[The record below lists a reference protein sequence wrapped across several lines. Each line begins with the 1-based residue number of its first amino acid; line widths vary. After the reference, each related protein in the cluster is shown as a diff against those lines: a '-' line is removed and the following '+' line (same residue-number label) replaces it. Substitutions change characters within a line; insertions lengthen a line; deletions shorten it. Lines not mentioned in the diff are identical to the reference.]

1 MLDLGCGRGGDL
13 CKYARLGVARVVGV
27 DVSTESLV
35 KAAARADQLAGTF
48 EFYQRDL
55 EDPAVVAELEGTY
68 DLVSFFFSAQY
79 MLPSREA
86 AAALMASLAR
96 LAPDGAVVLAIP
108 DDQLVSAL
116 PPGPLARV
124 ERRTP
129 AGPDGWGGVYEFS
142 LVGAI
147 DRCPEYGVPTAALLD
162 EARAAGWRVDLAA
175 TFDTLADL
183 DPTLRSA
190 MSADAPLTPVER
202 DVVGV
207 YVACILSRGAALDP
221 QECAEHD
228 DQGPGRHQPGNQK
241 QGWTED
247 AFHLTTGGEK

>member
-1 MLDLGCGRGGDL
+1 
-13 CKYARLGVARVVGV
+13 
-27 DVSTESLV
+27 
-35 KAAARADQLAGTF
+35 
-48 EFYQRDL
+48 
-55 EDPAVVAELEGTY
+55 
-68 DLVSFFFSAQY
+68 
-79 MLPSREA
+79 
-86 AAALMASLAR
+86 
-96 LAPDGAVVLAIP
+96 
-108 DDQLVSAL
+108 
-116 PPGPLARV
+116 
-124 ERRTP
+124 
-129 AGPDGWGGVYEFS
+129 VYEFC

-247 AFHLTTGGEK
+247 AFHLTTGGARGGGHQHAPRLVHSARKKMCLSQSPRCLSQSPPLPRFT